1 MDKEQA
7 TKALTEPTKPSGNDE
22 AANLLMDEEEDDGEP
37 ESDRPTDRRE

>member
-7 TKALTEPTKPSGNDE
+7 EKILTEPTEPVGNDE
-22 AANLLMDEEEDDGEP
+22 AANLLMDEDGEP

>member
-7 TKALTEPTKPSGNDE
+7 EKALTEPTEPVGNDE
-22 AANLLMDEEEDDGEP
+22 AANLLMDEEDGEP